1 MASRIPEPIVEEVL
15 ARSSILDVIGQYVRL
30 QKRGSRWLGLC
41 PFHDE
46 KTPSFS
52 VNGDRGLFYCFGCQA
67 SGNTVQFL
75 MKHDGLSFPEAIRRL
90 AERVNVEIPE
100 GDAVDVAEARRQR
113 AEREHYDTA
122 MRFALQFYVDE
133 LWSGRY
139 PEPLDYLKR
148 RGIDRETAEQFQL
161 GFAPA
166 GWSALVDAAGRA
178 GVQAASLDLAGLA
191 LARNRGEGH
200 YDRFRNRVM
209 FPVIDLS
216 RRPLA
221 FSGRTLDPEE
231 RAKYVN
237 SPETR
242 WYTKGREL
250 FGLHAAHKAIREAG
264 SAVLVEGNFDVV
276 SLHARGLTNV
286 CAALGTAITERQARL
301 LRRFT
306 DRVVLCFDGDRAGR
320 AAARK
325 ALDVLLGID
334 MPEILLAEL
343 PDGTDPDDYVQTEGV
358 DALRSLIDDARPM
371 LAVCVDRAIAPAVG
385 AYTDATARRSAIDAI
400 GDLLEGVTNKLV
412 WTSVVDDVCARLG
425 MQRPAVERYLR
436 ERRRDQ
442 PPRRDTGPR
451 GDAGH
456 RGDGPPLHGG
466 RPEDTPVPEPRAAVR
481 HLSPPERALVELLA
495 ADSSFLATVHR
506 EQIRYVVEHAEL
518 SAFIGETA
526 ERWVQEGRP
535 DWMQAIDRLPATD
548 ALRSELLRV
557 LASDTDWPAERLP
570 VAFAETL
577 TTLKRVWLQR
587 ELRRLE
593 ARLRTLEAEGRFDEA
608 RPLYERHQQLID
620 FQRNL
625 DTPEPAVR

>member
-46 KTPSFS
+46 KSPSFS
-52 VNGDRGLFYCFGCQA
+52 VNGERGLFYCFGCQA

-75 MKHDGLSFPEAIRRL
+75 MRHDGLSFPEAIRRL
-90 AERVNVEIPE
+90 AERVNVDIPE
-100 GDAVDVAEARRQR
+100 GDHVDVAEARRQR
-113 AEREHYDTA
+113 AERDRYDRA
-122 MRFALQFYVDE
+122 MRFALQFYADE

-139 PEPLDYLKR
+139 LEPLDYLKR

-166 GWSALVDAAGRA
+166 GWSSLVDAAGRA
-178 GVQAASLDLAGLA
+178 SVPADALDLAGLA

-216 RRPLA
+216 KRPLA

-250 FGLHAAHKAIREAG
+250 FGLHAAHRSIREKGA
-264 SAVLVEGNFDVV
+264 AVLVEGNFDVV

-286 CAALGTAITERQARL
+286 CAALGTALTERQARL

-334 MPEILLAEL
+334 MPEILVAEL
-343 PDGTDPDDYVQTEGV
+343 PDGTDPDDFVQTEGPE
-358 DALRSLIDDARPM
+358 ALQKLIDDARPM
-371 LAVCVDRAIAPAVG
+371 LELCVDRAIAPAVG

-400 GDLLEGVTNKLV
+400 GELLEGVTNKLV

-436 ERRRDQ
+436 ERQRDNA
-442 PPRRDTGPR
+442 PRRDSPPPR
-451 GDAGH
+451 GDMA
-456 RGDGPPLHGG
+456 D
-466 RPEDTPVPEPRAAVR
+466 DTPVPEPQRTVR
-481 HLSPPERALVELLA
+481 PLAPPERALVELIA
-495 ADSSFLATVHR
+495 VDTGFLATVHR
-506 EQIRYVVEHAEL
+506 EQIRYVIDHPEL
-518 SAFIGETA
+518 SAFIGDTA
-526 ERWVQEGRP
+526 ERWVREGRP
-535 DWMQAIDRLPATD
+535 DWMRAIDALPMTD
-548 ALRSELLRV
+548 PLRSELMRV
-557 LASDTDWPAERLP
+557 LASDTEWPEDRVPA
-570 VAFAETL
+570 AFGETL
-577 TTLKRVWLQR
+577 TTLKRVWLHR

-593 ARLRTLEAEGRFDEA
+593 GRLRTLETEGRFDEA

-625 DTPEPAVR
+625 DTPERAVR